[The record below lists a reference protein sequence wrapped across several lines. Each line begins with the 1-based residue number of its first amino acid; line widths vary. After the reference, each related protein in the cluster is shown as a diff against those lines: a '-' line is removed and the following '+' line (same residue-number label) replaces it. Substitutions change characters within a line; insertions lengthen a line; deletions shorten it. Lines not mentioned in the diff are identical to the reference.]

1 LNKHWRCFFMCQ
13 LSLNSPV
20 TVAEP

>member
-1 LNKHWRCFFMCQ
+1 LNKHWRCFLICQ

-20 TVAEP
+20 PVAEP